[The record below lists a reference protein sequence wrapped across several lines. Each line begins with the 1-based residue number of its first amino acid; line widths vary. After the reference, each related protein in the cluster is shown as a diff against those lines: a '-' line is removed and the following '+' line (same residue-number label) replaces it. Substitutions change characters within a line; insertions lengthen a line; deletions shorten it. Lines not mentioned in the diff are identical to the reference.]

1 MYQPPREET
10 PNPLLQARLQVI
22 KIGSE
27 ALLKYIDM
35 RTGIRIIK
43 VEFVAVCRVFV
54 EEALEISIIV
64 LEVILLVV
72 KKAAYRLLKGV
83 ERELTS
89 RRRANVSYMLT

>member
-1 MYQPPREET
+1 M
-10 PNPLLQARLQVI
+10 QVV
-22 KIGSE
+22 KIVSE
-27 ALLKYIDM
+27 ALLECIDG

-43 VEFVAVCRVFV
+43 VEFVAVYRVFV
-54 EEALEISIIV
+54 EEALGISIIV

-72 KKAAYRLLKGV
+72 KKAAYRFLEGV